1 MLESTCSVT
10 GLQPLFG
17 TSFTISRKNFM
28 HPLIFNLN
36 KQITEA
42 IWISELNTIEI
53 TTTSFLF
60 HAILI
65 TEGVAKSNS

>member
-1 MLESTCSVT
+1 
-10 GLQPLFG
+10 
-17 TSFTISRKNFM
+17 M